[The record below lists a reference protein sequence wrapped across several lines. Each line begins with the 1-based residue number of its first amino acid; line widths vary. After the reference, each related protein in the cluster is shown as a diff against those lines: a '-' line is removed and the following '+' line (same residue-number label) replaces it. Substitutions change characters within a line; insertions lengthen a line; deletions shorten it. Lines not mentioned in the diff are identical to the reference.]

1 MRSVDA
7 VTDER
12 LVEINHEA
20 DIVAARQI
28 GRELSNEAGFTPT
41 DITLIATA
49 ISEVARNILVYAQY
63 GEVRLRLVT
72 DHGVEGVEVIAS
84 DSGPGIADVHQAM
97 QDGFSTGGSLGLGLP
112 GARRLMDEFSITSQV
127 GKGTTIT
134 MVKWAR

>member
-7 VTDER
+7 VGGER
-12 LVEINHEA
+12 RVEINHEA

-28 GRELSNEAGFTPT
+28 GRELSTELGFTST

-63 GEVRLRLVT
+63 GEVRLRRITESPL
-72 DHGVEGVEVIAS
+72 EGVEVVAA
-84 DSGPGIADVHQAM
+84 DTGPGIPDVDQAM

-112 GARRLMDEFSITSQV
+112 GARRLMDKFSITSEV